1 MKKRI
6 LMVLMVLVLAISFIY
21 AENNVLFATVSPFAM
36 QNVETSW
43 NSSFNSD
50 YGWGAKAGYR
60 RFVGPL
66 LVGADLGYQGFIHST
81 VGRVLTSVQLLAK
94 VGGKVTLFENAD
106 LNAELGGGVDLAVSH
121 SAVNILPAFAGS
133 VSLSSYVKP
142 NMAVVIGTDFSLTWP
157 KTKDSSYKA
166 TVWNLGVNVGV
177 EYDF

>member
-6 LMVLMVLVLAISFIY
+6 LMVLMVLILAASFVY

-43 NSSFNSD
+43 DSSYYSD
-50 YGWGAKAGYR
+50 FGWGIRAGYR

-66 LVGADLGYQGFIHST
+66 LIGVDLGYQGFKQPT
-81 VGRVLTSVQLLAK
+81 TEYVLTSVQLLAK

-106 LNAELGGGVDLAVSH
+106 INAELGGGVEMAVSRH
-121 SAVNILPAFAGS
+121 IINILPVFAGNF
-133 VSLSSYVKP
+133 SLSSYVKP

-157 KTKDSSYKA
+157 KTKNSTYKA
-166 TVWNLGVNVGV
+166 TVWNLGVNVGL

>member
-1 MKKRI
+1 
-6 LMVLMVLVLAISFIY
+6 MVLMLLILAASFVY

-66 LVGADLGYQGFIHST
+66 LIGVDLGYQGFKQPT
-81 VGRVLTSVQLLAK
+81 TELVLTSVQLLAK
-94 VGGKVTLFENAD
+94 VGGKVTLFENAE
-106 LNAELGGGVDLAVSH
+106 LNADIGGGIEMAVSSH
-121 SAVNILPAFAGS
+121 VINFLPVFAGS
-133 VSLSSYVKP
+133 VSLSSYLKP
-142 NMAVVIGTDFSLTWP
+142 NMAFVFGSDFSLTWP

-166 TVWNLGVNVGV
+166 TVLDFGVTLGL